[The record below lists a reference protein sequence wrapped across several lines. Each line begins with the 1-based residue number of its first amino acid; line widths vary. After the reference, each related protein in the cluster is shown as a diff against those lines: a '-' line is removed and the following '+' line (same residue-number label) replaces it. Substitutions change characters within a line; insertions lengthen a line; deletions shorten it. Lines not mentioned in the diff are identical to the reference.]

1 VAKHVILGHGHAV
14 LFLTSSSGAKEVA
27 EEEEE
32 VQVEEEDSKMS
43 GLHLPSL
50 ED

>member
-1 VAKHVILGHGHAV
+1 LELEVVTEV
-14 LFLTSSSGAKEVA
+14 VEVA

>member
-1 VAKHVILGHGHAV
+1 LELEVVTEV
-14 LFLTSSSGAKEVA
+14 VEVA

-32 VQVEEEDSKMS
+32 VQGEEEDSKMS

>member
-1 VAKHVILGHGHAV
+1 LELEVVTEV
-14 LFLTSSSGAKEVA
+14 VEVA

-43 GLHLPSL
+43 GLHLLSL